1 MNTVISQDG
10 TTIAYDRSGDGPA
23 LILVGGAFQY
33 RAFDP
38 RTGQLAEL
46 LAPHFTV
53 YHYDRRGRGDSG
65 DTAPY
70 AVEREIEDVAAL
82 VEVAGGSAY
91 LFGMSSGAPLA
102 LDAVAH
108 ALAITKLAV
117 YEAPFIVDDSRP
129 PVHEDY
135 LARLTEFVS
144 TGQRG
149 DAVTLFL
156 TEAVGVPAEYV
167 APMRDTPMWAGFE
180 AVAHT
185 LPYDGA
191 IMDGTLSGKALPAQR
206 WASVKIP
213 TLIADGGASGP
224 AMHSAAQALADLL
237 PDARRRTL
245 DGQEHAVDPAILAPV
260 LMDFFI
266 N

>member
-70 AVEREIEDVAAL
+70 AIEREIEDVAAL
-82 VEVAGGSAY
+82 VEEAGGSAY

-108 ALAITKLAV
+108 ALPITKLAV

-129 PVHEDY
+129 PVHEEY
-135 LARLTEFVS
+135 LSRLTEFVS

-191 IMDGTLSGKALPAQR
+191 IMDGTQSGEALPAQR

-213 TLIADGGASGP
+213 TLVADGGASGP

-237 PDARRRTL
+237 PDARRHTL
-245 DGQEHAVDPAILAPV
+245 VGEEHAVDPAILAPV
-260 LMDFFI
+260 LIDFFI

>member
-1 MNTVISQDG
+1 
-10 TTIAYDRSGDGPA
+10 
-23 LILVGGAFQY
+23 VGGAFQY

-38 RTGQLAEL
+38 RTGQLAGL

-53 YHYDRRGRGDSG
+53 YHYDRRGRGG
-65 DTAPY
+65 N
-70 AVEREIEDVAAL
+70 
-82 VEVAGGSAY
+82 
-91 LFGMSSGAPLA
+91 
-102 LDAVAH
+102 
-108 ALAITKLAV
+108 
-117 YEAPFIVDDSRP
+117 EAPFIVDDSRP
-129 PVHEDY
+129 PVSEDY

-149 DAVTLFL
+149 DAVRLFL

-213 TLIADGGASGP
+213 TLVADGGASGP

-237 PDARRRTL
+237 PDALRRTL

-266 N
+266 NQIAC

>member
-70 AVEREIEDVAAL
+70 AIEREIEDVAAL
-82 VEVAGGSAY
+82 VEEAGGSAY

-102 LDAVAH
+102 LDA
-108 ALAITKLAV
+108 
-117 YEAPFIVDDSRP
+117 APFIVDDSRP

-213 TLIADGGASGP
+213 TLVADGGASGP

-260 LMDFFI
+260 LIDFFT